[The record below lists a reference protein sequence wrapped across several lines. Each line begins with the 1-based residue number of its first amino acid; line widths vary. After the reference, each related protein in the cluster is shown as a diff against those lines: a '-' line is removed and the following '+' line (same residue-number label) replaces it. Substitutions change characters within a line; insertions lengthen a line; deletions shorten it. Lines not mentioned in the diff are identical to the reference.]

1 MSLKLKFNIAL
12 ILSGLIGLAGT
23 AWIANDLFR
32 RHAQEEVLQNAELM
46 LQSALAIR
54 HYTVSE
60 IRPLLQK
67 QESETFIPQTVP
79 AYAASRFVQILQ
91 KSFPDYSYK
100 EAAIN
105 PTNPANRAT
114 DWEADIIDYFAS
126 HPDSPQLISERETVT
141 GPVLYLS
148 KPIRIGNPG
157 CLACHSTP
165 DKAPESVLA
174 RYGRTN
180 GFGWKLNE
188 TIGAQI
194 VAVPKS
200 LPLQRA
206 RSELFT
212 FVGAL
217 LGVFALIGIILN
229 LLLHFFVTRPITR
242 MATHAEEVSLGTLD
256 LPELP
261 DSGRDEVSMLA
272 RAFNRMQRSLN
283 NAMKMMSQ

>member
-1 MSLKLKFNIAL
+1 MSLKLKFNVVL
-12 ILSGLIGLAGT
+12 ILSGLLGLGVT
-23 AWIANDLFR
+23 TWIANDLFR
-32 RHAQEEVLQNAELM
+32 SHAREEVLQNASLL
-46 LQSALAIR
+46 LQSAMAVR

-60 IRPLLQK
+60 LRPLLQK
-67 QESETFIPQTVP
+67 NESDTFIPQTVP

-91 KSFPDYSYK
+91 DSFPDYSYK
-100 EAAIN
+100 EAATN

-114 DWEADIIDYFAS
+114 DWEADIIDYFS
-126 HPDSPQLISERETVT
+126 THPDSRKLITERNTVT

-148 KPIRIGNPG
+148 KPIRISNPG

-165 DKAPESVLA
+165 EAAPKTVVA

-188 TIGAQI
+188 TIGAQ
-194 VAVPKS
+194 VVSVPKS

-206 RSELFT
+206 SNELYT

-217 LGVFALIGIILN
+217 LGVFVVVGIVLN

-242 MATHAEEVSLGTLD
+242 MADHAEEVSLGTLD

-261 DSGRDEVSMLA
+261 DNGKDEMGMLA

-283 NAMKMMSQ
+283 NAMKMMTE